1 MIVIIFD
8 EKNNWVAKDESDYD
22 CSSAVQYDDQDGP
35 RGG

>member
-22 CSSAVQYDDQDGP
+22 CSSMSMMTKMVP
-35 RGG
+35 EGGN